1 MKLWLPLLIL
11 LLAVGLTLTLVFPNS
26 LNQGQRVKQF
36 FAHSIS
42 QDLAAR
48 GLSNFARTEVP
59 CADPDLGTAT
69 QVWVEEPPIF
79 HSFAAILYKA
89 GATHPAIPGFIAG
102 LLMLLSLQLILPALF
117 IVSPTNRALLS
128 LVVFLV
134 PATTRYWAQHIPDF
148 FAASALLFFVAALF
162 RRRRVWMLV
171 ALTVAV
177 TAKALVI
184 VPAFFILLGYHWEN
198 LRRERFRVLGNRDFL
213 YALAI
218 GFVAITPTL
227 LWFWNIRVQQL
238 PNPFFLQKG
247 LLEGRHT
254 GSLNYLIEGSYWTR
268 FFTWNF
274 SKGVGLALLAAI
286 LIGWRS
292 LKINTNERRAVLG
305 WALGIIPYWLLIR
318 DGNYV
323 HDYYSLSFVPGLALL
338 GVLSAM
344 SLPSLK
350 LRVGL
355 MSLSILLGLAQP
367 FSLAKRGTSV
377 PQNFCD
383 HELTQ
388 SH

>member
-1 MKLWLPLLIL
+1 MKAWLPLFVF
-11 LLAVGLTLTLVFPNS
+11 LLAVGLTVSLVFPNS

-42 QDLAAR
+42 HDLATR

-59 CADPDLGTAT
+59 CADPVRGTAT
-69 QVWVEEPPIF
+69 QVWVEEPPVF
-79 HSFAAILYKA
+79 HSFAAILYNL

-102 LLMLLSLQLILPALF
+102 LLMILSLQLILPLLF
-117 IVSPTNRALLS
+117 NVSPTNSALLS

-134 PATTRYWAQHIPDF
+134 PATTRYWAQHIPDY
-148 FAASALLFFVAALF
+148 FAACALLFFVAALF
-162 RRRRVWMLV
+162 RRQRVWMLF

-184 VPAFFILLGYHWEN
+184 VPAFFILLGYHWES
-198 LRRERFRVLGNRDFL
+198 LRRDRLRVLGNRDFL
-213 YALAI
+213 FAVAV

-227 LWFWNIRVQQL
+227 LWFWNIRVHEL

-254 GSLNYLIEGSYWTR
+254 GSLDYLLRLDYWAR
-268 FFTWNF
+268 FTTWNF

-286 LIGWRS
+286 LIGWRH
-292 LKINTNERRAVLG
+292 LKIDTHERRAILS

-323 HDYYSLSFVPGLALL
+323 HDYYSLPFVSGLALL
-338 GVLSAM
+338 GVMAAM
-344 SLPSLK
+344 SLPSTK
-350 LRVGL
+350 LRLGL

-367 FSLAKRGTSV
+367 FSLAKRASSV
-377 PQNFCD
+377 PANFCD

-388 SH
+388 AP